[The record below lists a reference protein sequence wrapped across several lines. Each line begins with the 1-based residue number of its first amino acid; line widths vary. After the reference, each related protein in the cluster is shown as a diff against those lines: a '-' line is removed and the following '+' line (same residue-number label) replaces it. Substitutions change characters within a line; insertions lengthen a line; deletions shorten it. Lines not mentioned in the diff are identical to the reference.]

1 MGKSSYVR
9 YSAEQ
14 KKHAVEEV
22 LQKHRTY
29 GSVAKDVGC
38 NYKTVERWVEFY
50 NTYGDAL
57 FNQEGTYTVYMHTA
71 PNNKVYIGQTKQ
83 NPHDR
88 WHIGN
93 AYRTNMYFTNAIK
106 KYGWEN
112 FKHEVIK
119 SGLTLEEANAL
130 EKQLIEQY
138 KSTDRRYGYNIREG
152 GSSGFIPAE
161 ETKEKLRI
169 AFTGRPNPHT
179 EEQNRHISQ
188 AKGHPVKQFTIEGDY
203 IQTFWS
209 SGEAANSLGKSKTHQ
224 SHIVQCCNGK
234 RHEAYGF
241 RWCWEEDEKPPI
253 DMAYIPW
260 QQRGV
265 AKYEM
270 DGTFVKYYSSLKEA
284 GIETTG
290 KERAG
295 DNIQICCQ
303 GRIRSAYGFQW
314 RYAESEEDIEERVAP
329 IEGCFRYGEIK
340 QYLKEHTKKETAEH
354 FGIPMQTFFRRE
366 RRALE
371 RKYSDSD
378 YFV

>member
-1 MGKSSYVR
+1 MGKGSYVR

-14 KKHAVEEV
+14 KKYAVEEV
-22 LQKHRTY
+22 LQKHR
-29 GSVAKDVGC
+29 SFSAVAKEIGC
-38 NYKTVERWVEFY
+38 TYKTVERWVEFF
-50 NTYGDAL
+50 NTYGDSL
-57 FNQEGTYTVYMHTA
+57 FSPEDTYSIYKHTA

-88 WHIGN
+88 WHVGN
-93 AYRTNMYFTNAIK
+93 AYKTNTYFSNAIK
-106 KYGWEN
+106 KYGWDN
-112 FKHEVIK
+112 FKHEIIQ

-161 ETKEKLRI
+161 ETKEKLRT
-169 AFTGRPNPHT
+169 ALTGRANPHT
-179 EEQNRHISQ
+179 AEQNKHISQ
-188 AKGHPVKQFTIEGDY
+188 AKGHPVKQFTMEGDY

-209 SGEAANSLGKSKTHQ
+209 SGEAVYHLGKDRTHQ

-234 RHEAYGF
+234 RFQALGF
-241 RWCWEEDEKPPI
+241 RWCWEEDDKPPV
-253 DMAYIPW
+253 DTAYIPW

-265 AKYEM
+265 AQYEL
-270 DGTFVKYYSSLKEA
+270 DGTFVKYYASLKEA
-284 GIETTG
+284 GIAMTG

-303 GRIRSAYGFQW
+303 GRTNSAYGFQW
-314 RYAESEEDIEERVAP
+314 RYVESEEQVEKTVTP
-329 IEGCFRYGEIK
+329 IAGCYRYGEIK
-340 QYLKEHTKKETAEH
+340 KYLEAHTKKETAKH

-366 RRALE
+366 KRAQK
-371 RKYSDSD
+371 RNYNDSD
-378 YFV
+378 YFI